1 MLLENG
7 NQKSKMSRINIIK
20 INKNVLSPIKKT
32 KYATCYDV
40 YSAETITIQAGD
52 IVAVRLGI
60 VLDMPEDLRCDV
72 RPRSGL
78 TCKGIICILGTI
90 DADYKEEVRAIVLN
104 TTQQSY
110 TIETNTRIAQLFFS
124 KDDKSIEVCID
135 GKAIQVDNTIRS
147 GGFGSTG
154 YK

>member
-1 MLLENG
+1 MMLSL
-7 NQKSKMSRINIIK
+7 NQKKASISRINIIK
-20 INKNVLSPIKKT
+20 INKDVLSPIKKT

-40 YSAETITIQAGD
+40 YSAETITLQTGT

-90 DADYKEEVRAIVLN
+90 DADYKEEVRAIMLN

-110 TIETNTRIAQLFFS
+110 TIEMNTRIAQLFFS
-124 KDDKSIEVCID
+124 RDDRSIDVYID
-135 GKAIQVDNTIRS
+135 GQAIQIDNTIRA